1 MDVDAYGAIT
11 SVLVSRW
18 DELVVEQ
25 YFEGDVSTLRD
36 TRSCTKTVL
45 GMLVGIAIDRGHINS
60 VTTRIGDLLDGG
72 RAALRVDRRKMLI
85 TVEDL
90 LTMSSCLECDDWN
103 TFSAGNEERMYP
115 VEDWAQF
122 TLDLP
127 VRGSASW
134 KRRPEA
140 SPYGRSFSYCTAGVV
155 LLGIALERA
164 IGEPLSAYASRELFA
179 PLGIGHAEW
188 QRTPLGQTSTAGG
201 LLLSSRSLLGLGQ
214 LYLRGG
220 DGLVPANWVASSTQ
234 PHAQIDEQ
242 TEYGYLWWLRE
253 FDGHRSFY
261 MTGMGGNRVH
271 VFPELG
277 VVGVIT
283 TTNFERPDAHA
294 LSDRLLV
301 EAVLQPL
308 T

>member
-1 MDVDAYGAIT
+1 MDVGAYGAIT
-11 SVLVSRW
+11 SALVARS

-25 YFEGDVSTLRD
+25 YFDGDASTLRN

-45 GMLVGIAIDRGHINS
+45 GMLVGIAIGQGRIDS
-60 VTTRIGDLLDGG
+60 VTTRIGDLLDGNRPG
-72 RAALRVDRRKMLI
+72 RHVDARKEQI
-85 TVEDL
+85 TVEDV

-103 TFSAGNEERMYP
+103 IFSAGNEERMYL

-122 TLDLP
+122 ALDLP
-127 VRGSASW
+127 VRGFASW
-134 KRRPEA
+134 TRRPEE

-164 IGEPLSAYASRELFA
+164 IAEPLPAYASRELFE

-201 LLLSSRSLLGLGQ
+201 LMLSSRSLLALGG

-220 DGLVPANWVASSTQ
+220 DGLVPADWIGLSTQ
-234 PHAQIDEQ
+234 PHAAIDEQ

-261 MTGMGGNRVH
+261 MTGTGGNRVH

-277 VVGVIT
+277 VVAVIT
-283 TTNFERPDAHA
+283 TANFGRPDAHA

-301 EAVLQPL
+301 EQILQPL